1 MLHYS
6 DIFKI
11 SNYKI
16 SMDSQ
21 KKIQDLKLKINE
33 LKEYLDD
40 FIDLHQAKKNKISNL
55 EKEIKDIKNDM
66 NKYLDEIEKLM
77 E

>member
-1 MLHYS
+1 
-6 DIFKI
+6 
-11 SNYKI
+11 
-16 SMDSQ
+16 MDSQ